1 MHEAEGESDLIS
13 FFLHDPLK
21 FMMGWRDIFSQHMHD
36 ALTGQD
42 SVRTRPCTSA
52 HIRAADNLIGALT
65 HARVATAYTDT
76 KSFLHPRWF
85 RQHD

>member
-36 ALTGQD
+36 ALTGQ
-42 SVRTRPCTSA
+42 VYA
-52 HIRAADNLIGALT
+52 LARAQT
-65 HARVATAYTDT
+65 HT
-76 KSFLHPRWF
+76 FM
-85 RQHD
+85 RQTT